1 MPANLSLKKTMEAKL
16 ELEKEMDILRQNTQD
31 ADKIVEKCFTH
42 NKRRTVKEQME
53 FSVAY

>member
-1 MPANLSLKKTMEAKL
+1 MEAKL

-42 NKRRTVKEQME
+42 NKRRTVKAQME